1 MDTAASTTTLKLVPR
16 RRRPESG
23 GTAGGARIVNVT
35 VRPDPRVLLSVEDA
49 AERLDIGRTM
59 IYELIASG
67 ELATITIGRLRKVPV
82 AEVNEFVERRRAA
95 GGPARHAV

>member
-16 RRRPESG
+16 RRRPEG
-23 GTAGGARIVNVT
+23 GAAGGARIVNVT

-67 ELATITIGRLRKVPV
+67 QLATITIGRLRKVPV

-95 GGPARHAV
+95 GSPARQAV

>member
-16 RRRPESG
+16 RRRPEG

-67 ELATITIGRLRKVPV
+67 QLATITIGRLRKVPV

-95 GGPARHAV
+95 GSPAQQAV